1 MGDAEKLVGK
11 RRKAAVVMEIELR
24 AEHEGEQIRADVYAA
39 DPPNV
44 ITAEFTGDPIPVTRT
59 KGKRGG
65 ASIGIEVRKT
75 SGCGI
80 GTNVGDRKSTRLNS
94 SHGYI

>member
-39 DPPNV
+39 HPPNV
-44 ITAEFTGDPIPVTRT
+44 IAAEFTDHPIPATRT
-59 KGKRGG
+59 KVKRGG
-65 ASIGIEVRKT
+65 ASIRIDVRET
-75 SGCGI
+75 NGCGL
-80 GTNVGDRKSTRLNS
+80 GTYLVAPHADILRSASLRV
-94 SHGYI
+94 